1 MNQNGMQV
9 AAGASQICGDQPAD
23 PQMSLRQIMSFLN
36 DENNWKEENY
46 RNRVRCLTV
55 TEHQNI
61 FDNIYSNFPTQ

>member
-1 MNQNGMQV
+1 MQV
-9 AAGASQICGDQPAD
+9 AAGAPQMPGDQPD
-23 PQMSLRQIMSFLN
+23 DTQLMSFLN

-61 FDNIYSNFPTQ
+61 FDNISSNFPTK